1 MNDVV
6 LKERKKMT
14 IAEAL
19 RSTRN
24 ESGKSQEYM
33 SFELGVTRRT
43 ILNWENG
50 VSEPSIGQTIAWF
63 KLVNK
68 NPIPFL
74 LQVSY
79 PDMDKI
85 SHADDDAKILTSLM
99 QLINDLPAE
108 GVRQLMFLFFGN
120 HGSSP
125 RAVLQMI
132 TAHLQTPM
140 KNRIVHGQLIA
151 TNYELALRTG
161 ELTRPEHI
169 QPDLDYLNTAIE
181 TAKNAAEKKANEYI
195 LADAMK
201 KTTSPQ

>member
-1 MNDVV
+1 
-6 LKERKKMT
+6 MT
-14 IAEAL
+14 IAETL

-33 SFELGVTRRT
+33 AFELGVTRRT

-50 VSEPSIGQTIAWF
+50 VSEPSVGQTITWF

-68 NPIPFL
+68 NPIPYL
-74 LQVSY
+74 LQITY

-85 SHADDDAKILTSLM
+85 SHKDDDAKILASLM

-108 GVRQLMFLFFGN
+108 GVRQLMYLFFGN

-140 KNRIVHGQLIA
+140 KDRITHGQLIA
-151 TNYELALRTG
+151 TNYEMAKRTG
-161 ELTRPEHI
+161 NLARPDNI
-169 QPDLDYLNTAIE
+169 QPDYDCLLSAIDS
-181 TAKNAAEKKANEYI
+181 AKNAVEKDAREYSI
-195 LADAMK
+195 IN
-201 KTTSPQ
+201 Q

>member
-1 MNDVV
+1 
-6 LKERKKMT
+6 MT

-19 RSTRN
+19 RTTRN
-24 ESGKSQEYM
+24 ETGKSQEFM
-33 SFELGVTRRT
+33 AFELGVTRRT

-50 VSEPSIGQTIAWF
+50 VSEPSIGQTVKWF
-63 KLVNK
+63 KLVEK

-74 LQVSY
+74 LQYTY

-85 SHADDDAKILTSLM
+85 SPKDDDAKILAALM

-108 GVRQLMFLFFGN
+108 GVRQLMYLFFGN

-140 KNRIVHGQLIA
+140 KDRIAHGQLVA
-151 TNYELALRTG
+151 TNYEIAKRTNS
-161 ELTRPEHI
+161 LSKPDNI
-169 QPDLDYLNTAIE
+169 QPDLECLNAAIS
-181 TAKNAAEKKANEYI
+181 TAKKTVEKNAREYS
-195 LADAMK
+195 M
-201 KTTSPQ
+201 

>member
-1 MNDVV
+1 
-6 LKERKKMT
+6 MT

-19 RSTRN
+19 RKTRN
-24 ESGKSQEYM
+24 EAGKSQEFM
-33 SFELGVTRRT
+33 AFELGVTRRT

-50 VSEPSIGQTIAWF
+50 VSDPSVVQTITWF

-74 LQVSY
+74 LQSIY

-85 SHADDDAKILTSLM
+85 SPKDDDSKILASLM

-108 GVRQLMFLFFGN
+108 GIRQLMYLFFGN

-140 KNRIVHGQLIA
+140 KDRIAHGQLVA
-151 TNYELALRTG
+151 TNYEIAKRTG
-161 ELTRPEHI
+161 TLAHPDYI
-169 QPDLDYLNTAIE
+169 QPDTDYLNAAIAS
-181 TAKNAAEKKANEYI
+181 AKDAVEKKAAEY
-195 LADAMK
+195 
-201 KTTSPQ
+201 SSVR

>member
-1 MNDVV
+1 
-6 LKERKKMT
+6 MT

-24 ESGKSQEYM
+24 EAGKSQEFM
-33 SFELGVTRRT
+33 AFELGVSRRT

-50 VSEPSIGQTIAWF
+50 ISEPSVGQTITWF
-63 KLVNK
+63 KLVDK

-74 LQVSY
+74 LQCTY

-85 SHADDDAKILTSLM
+85 SPQDNDAKILASLM

-108 GVRQLMFLFFGN
+108 GVRQLMYLFFGN

-140 KNRIVHGQLIA
+140 KDRITHGQLIA
-151 TNYELALRTG
+151 TNYELAKRTG
-161 ELTRPEHI
+161 TLAHPDYI
-169 QPDLDYLNTAIE
+169 QPDFECLNAAIA
-181 TAKNAAEKKANEYI
+181 TAKTAVEKSAKEYSTI
-195 LADAMK
+195 N
-201 KTTSPQ
+201 